1 MTEEKL
7 ILDACCGGRMFWF
20 NKSNPLAVY
29 VDIREEEHVLCDGR
43 VFNVMPDIK
52 MDFRKLEFPDN
63 SFKLVVFD
71 PPHLL
76 KVGKN
81 SWTCK
86 KYGKLNS
93 GWENDLKA
101 GFTECMRVL
110 ERYGVLIFKWSCR
123 DIPVSKIIACF
134 GYEPLF
140 GHKTTAQSVWLTFMK
155 VY

>member
-1 MTEEKL
+1 
-7 ILDACCGGRMFWF
+7 
-20 NKSNPLAVY
+20 
-29 VDIREEEHVLCDGR
+29 
-43 VFNVMPDIK
+43 

-76 KVGKN
+76 KVGEN

>member
-1 MTEEKL
+1 MNDKL

-20 NKSNPLAVY
+20 NKNNPLAVY

-43 VFNVMPDIK
+43 VFNVAPDIK

-76 KVGKN
+76 RVGKN

-93 GWENDLKA
+93 DWGNDLKA

-123 DIPVSKIIACF
+123 DIPISKIIACF
-134 GYEPLF
+134 GQQPLF

-155 VY
+155 L